1 MIVPTTKLRA
11 PHTQAPLV
19 ARPLLMERLSAALSH
34 PLTLLIAPSGYGKST
49 TLASWASGRA
59 APTAWLTLE
68 AEDNEPHAF
77 LCALTAA
84 LQAAY
89 QACSPATLALA
100 ATPESPAR
108 AVLAALINDLGAST
122 EPVVLVLDDY
132 QVITAHAIHEHVG
145 YWVAHMPPNVHQII
159 ASRAAPPLALA
170 RMRGR
175 GQLAEIGAT
184 DLALSEGEAASF
196 LRQIMA
202 LALRDDTVQAL
213 HQRTGGWVAGLQL
226 AALSLRYQPGADQ
239 DRFAAALSGS
249 DQLIFTYL
257 RDEVLRHQPPE
268 TQQFL
273 LQTAILDEL
282 HEPLCNAVT
291 GGQGAYQIL
300 EQLLASQ
307 LFIIPTD
314 PALGRYRYHP
324 LFRDLLRASLQQ
336 TPEQIPEL
344 HRRAA
349 GWYDRQGQTAA
360 AIEHSL
366 QAADYPTAVRL
377 IERDGDRLWTQPEM
391 RALCRWAA
399 QIPEALRAEHPRLQ
413 LLYSWALLM
422 DGHPLRAEALVESVA
437 AQLTHGAPPELLG
450 LLLAIRAPIQAR
462 REPAA
467 ALEDYRVAA
476 TLLPRTALS
485 WRGAVALGA
494 GFAHYDSGDLR
505 QARHAFSDAG
515 AICAEAGNQYA
526 AIYATYYRGRV
537 ELDLGRLQLAAAT
550 FGHAVD
556 LAHAPGSPT
565 LLLAAWGYLGLAS
578 VWREQN
584 DMTRATHSAL
594 EALQLG
600 KQRENAET
608 ICGASLTL
616 AQINA
621 ALGQLDIAL
630 AFTEQAERIAHPRV
644 LADLRIFQARLRLTQ
659 ENLAAAERAADELDT
674 LRGAPG
680 SAIHMAQRILRARIL
695 FFQGR
700 MGEARDILRRIAHV
714 AGDSMPIAEIE
725 ARILLAHCAH
735 ALGDHPA
742 ALEALGPA
750 LAHARREGH
759 RRVFLDQGPS
769 IAALLRLALS
779 HRVEATIAAALL
791 ESDGAATPDLP
802 PMRPALIEPLSAT
815 ERALL
820 QLVAAG
826 LSNQA
831 IADAQHISLNTVK
844 WHLKNIYGK
853 LDVRSRTAALA
864 RAHDLGILAQR

>member
-11 PHTQAPLV
+11 PHIQEALI
-19 ARPLLMERLSAALSH
+19 ARPRLMERLSAALSH
-34 PLTLLIAPSGYGKST
+34 PLMLLVAPSGYGKST
-49 TLASWASGRA
+49 ALAGWAIGRS
-59 APTAWLTLE
+59 APTAWLTLDP
-68 AEDNEPHAF
+68 EDNEPHAF
-77 LCALTAA
+77 LGALTAA
-84 LQAAY
+84 LQRAY
-89 QACSPATLALA
+89 HACSPTTLALA
-100 ATPESPAR
+100 ASPETPPR
-108 AVLAALINDLGAST
+108 AVLAALVNDLGAIT
-122 EPVVLVLDDY
+122 EPVILVLDDY
-132 QVITAHAIHEHVG
+132 QVITARAIHELLG
-145 YWVAHMPPNVHQII
+145 YWVAHMPPNVHQVI

-175 GQLAEIGAT
+175 GQLAEIGAA
-184 DLALSEGEAASF
+184 DLALTEGESASF
-196 LRQIMA
+196 LREIMA
-202 LALRDDTVQAL
+202 LALSDDTIQAL

-226 AALSLRYQPGADQ
+226 AALSLRYLPAADHQ
-239 DRFAAALSGS
+239 RFAAALSGS

-268 TQQFL
+268 VQRFL

-282 HEPLCNAVT
+282 HEPLCDAVT
-291 GGQGAYQIL
+291 GGLGGAQIL
-300 EQLLASQ
+300 EQLVASQ
-307 LFIIPTD
+307 LFIIPSD

-336 TPEQIPEL
+336 TPEQVPEL

-349 GWYDRQGQTAA
+349 GWYDRHGQTAA

-399 QIPEALRAEHPRLQ
+399 QIPEALRAEHPRLL

-422 DGHPLRAEALVESVA
+422 DGQPLRAEALVESVA
-437 AQLTHGAPPELLG
+437 ARLAQGAPPELLG

-476 TLLPRTALS
+476 TLLPSTALS
-485 WRGAVALGA
+485 WRGAVALGS

-505 QARHAFSDAG
+505 QARLAFADAG

-526 AIYATYYRGRV
+526 AIYATYHRGRV
-537 ELDLGRLQLAAAT
+537 ELDLGQLQVAAAT
-550 FGHAVD
+550 FERAVD

-565 LLLAAWGYLGLAS
+565 PLLAAWGYLGLAS

-584 DMTRATHSAL
+584 DLPRATHCAL
-594 EALQLG
+594 DALQIG
-600 KQRENAET
+600 KQRDNPET
-608 ICGASLTL
+608 ICGASLAL

-621 ALGQLDIAL
+621 ALGQLDVAL
-630 AFTEQAERIAHPRV
+630 AFAEQAERLSHPRV
-644 LADLRIFQARLRLTQ
+644 LADLRLCQARLHLSQ

-674 LRGAPG
+674 LRGGPG
-680 SAIHMAQRILRARIL
+680 RSIPMAQQILRARLLI
-695 FFQGR
+695 FQGR
-700 MGEARDILRRIAHV
+700 LSEARILLRRLNLS
-714 AGDSMPIAEIE
+714 AGDSLRLAEIE
-725 ARILLAHCAH
+725 ARILLAVCAH
-735 ALGDHPA
+735 ALGDRHA
-742 ALEALGPA
+742 ALDVLGPA

-759 RRVFLDQGPS
+759 RRVFLDHGSS
-769 IAALLRLALS
+769 IEALLRLALS
-779 HRVEATIAAALL
+779 HRVEAALVAALL
-791 ESDGAATPDLP
+791 ESYDAATPDLP

-815 ERALL
+815 ECALL
-820 QLVAAG
+820 QLIAAG

-831 IADAQHISLNTVK
+831 IADAQHVSLNTVK

-853 LDVRSRTAALA
+853 LDVRSRTAAIA
-864 RAHDLGILAQR
+864 RAHDRGVLPQR